1 MAALSDNRRVVTTA
15 GTRVLLSTTSTSVR
29 SVTIQAETDNTGVI
43 VIGGAGTVVAA
54 QATRRGI
61 SLAAGDTIA
70 LTTRDDDVDDLT
82 EIGLDATIDGDGV
95 TYIYAP
101 G

>member
-15 GTRVLLSTTSTSVR
+15 GTRVALSTTSVSVR
-29 SVTIQAETDNTGVI
+29 SVTITAETDNTGVI
-43 VIGGAGTVVAA
+43 VIGGVGTVVAA

-61 SLAAGDTIA
+61 PLAAGDTIT
-70 LTTRDDDVDDLT
+70 LTIRDDDVDDLA
-82 EIGLDATIDGDGV
+82 EVGLDSMIDGDGV

>member
-15 GTRVLLSTTSTSVR
+15 GTRVALSTTSVSVR
-29 SVTIQAETDNTGVI
+29 SVTITAETDNTGVI

-54 QATRRGI
+54 QATRRGTP
-61 SLAAGDTIA
+61 LAAGDTIA
-70 LTTRDDDVDDLT
+70 LTIRDDDVDDLA
-82 EIGLDATIDGDGV
+82 EVGLDATIDGDGV